1 MNYEEYFS
9 YDALGLA
16 ELVRTKKI
24 SQSEL
29 LEIAL
34 NLTDILDPELN
45 AIPIKHYELA
55 REKAKLSTQDGI
67 FNGVPFLL
75 KDLNNYWENTVTSG
89 GSRVLE
95 NIKADHTSELVKRT
109 LNAGLNIFGK
119 TNSPEL
125 GLTVTTEPK
134 LYGPTRNPW
143 NLDYSS
149 GGSSGGASSAVA
161 AGIVPMA
168 QASDGG
174 GSIRIPASCCGLFGL
189 KPTRART
196 PLGPVSLEGWGGQ
209 SIFHCVSVSV
219 RDSAALLDVTCGPEK
234 GAPYRSAH
242 QDSSFL
248 EQINKEPSSLKIGF
262 LDQSEIEIHEDVK
275 DSMNLTIKLCEELGH
290 SVENTSLTFSSD
302 EITFAIVT
310 IISANV
316 AYAVDSQSNQT
327 NREISNDF
335 FEKVTLQM
343 SENGKKFSATD
354 YIKAIKIN
362 HRLGQELE
370 RMFDQY
376 DLLLSP
382 VLSAP
387 PVKIG
392 YINMNSSDMSTYIE
406 RLSKYSPFTGI
417 FNQSGQPSMSVPLFR
432 STNNLPIGSM
442 FSASYGNE
450 NLLFSLA
457 GQLEKAK
464 PWKSHLSLI
473 RKNLLETIQNL
484 DN

>member
-89 GSRVLE
+89 GSRALE

-275 DSMNLTIKLCEELGH
+275 DSMNSTIKLCEELGH

-327 NREISNDF
+327 KREISNDF

-370 RMFDQY
+370 RMFDRF

-382 VLSAP
+382 VLSTP

-392 YINMNSSDMSTYIE
+392 YINMNSSDMATYIE

-464 PWKSHLSLI
+464 PWKNHLSLI